1 MTQYNTLNT
10 KWSHL
15 KLESGIKNGTE
26 ATLKLSSNF
35 VGDSNDDGNFLQR
48 LLLIITQVSRI
59 RKTFANGSSANV
71 KFSKTQLSKMVKLA
85 RFSGRFLGLLI
96 KTGLPSIRNVLK
108 PLAKSLLVPLGVTA
122 VASATDAAIQKKSFG
137 SSHSL
142 DLAPRTTTLTIL
154 NEELNNIIKVVIY
167 LEDSSLLIKGVTEP
181 IKITEK

>member
-1 MTQYNTLNT
+1 M
-10 KWSHL
+10 

-85 RFSGRFLGLLI
+85 RFLGRFLGLLI

-108 PLAKSLLVPLGVTA
+108 PLAKSLRSNSSSVSDRRCHSKEKFWV
-122 VASATDAAIQKKSFG
+122 KSFFG
-137 SSHSL
+137 LS
-142 DLAPRTTTLTIL
+142 TT
-154 NEELNNIIKVVIY
+154 NNNINNFK
-167 LEDSSLLIKGVTEP
+167 
-181 IKITEK
+181 